1 MLTRDYYANIENI
14 NNKYLQQYSR
24 YNEATCKSQATF
36 GYLQPQSFM
45 FFDSEAFIY
54 TSTDN
59 IPKKYSIAIPEIDK
73 KMITN
78 SKINIG
84 GLQITPGI
92 VTRYAEEEGNLKIR
106 Q

>member
-59 IPKKYSIAIPEIDK
+59 IPIIYHFSRHCSDK
-73 KMITN
+73 T
-78 SKINIG
+78 INIESFPVNIPKKR
-84 GLQITPGI
+84 LYSN
-92 VTRYAEEEGNLKIR
+92 TRDR
-106 Q
+106 